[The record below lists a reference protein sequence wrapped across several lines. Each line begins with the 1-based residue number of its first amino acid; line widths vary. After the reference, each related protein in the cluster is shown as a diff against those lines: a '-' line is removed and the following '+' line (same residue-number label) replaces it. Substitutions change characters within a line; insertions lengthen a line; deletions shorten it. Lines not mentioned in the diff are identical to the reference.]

1 MKPARVMATD
11 APSTSGQSRDVAAM
25 ASAVEI
31 EDETVVALRA
41 ALGRTIDSHEVE
53 AFLRAVGVKDVNGD
67 VTDRKKFP
75 PSSEFVNYR
84 PHGVSLCF
92 ENGKLDTVH
101 CYSRGVDGYGEFAG
115 ALPSGIA
122 MTSAAVDVAR
132 ALGEPTTK
140 GGVGRMIWLSY
151 DHMGIKFDI
160 AATDW
165 EEPDASIRSVA
176 IWDAN

>member
-1 MKPARVMATD
+1 METD
-11 APSTSGQSRDVAAM
+11 SPSTSGQSRDVAAM
-25 ASAVEI
+25 GSAVEI

-53 AFLRAVGVKDVNGD
+53 VFLRAVGVKDVNRD

-122 MTSAAVDVAR
+122 MTSAALDVVRAAKQARRNPAAPRHLVD
-132 ALGEPTTK
+132 PTHQLDCCL
-140 GGVGRMIWLSY
+140 LSPY
-151 DHMGIKFDI
+151 HTPLLLRPSK
-160 AATDW
+160 TT
-165 EEPDASIRSVA
+165 
-176 IWDAN
+176 

>member
-1 MKPARVMATD
+1 
-11 APSTSGQSRDVAAM
+11 M

-41 ALGRTIDSHEVE
+41 ALGRTIDSHEVG

-92 ENGKLDTVH
+92 ENGSWTRCIVTREASTVTAS
-101 CYSRGVDGYGEFAG
+101 SRVRYR
-115 ALPSGIA
+115 
-122 MTSAAVDVAR
+122 AAS
-132 ALGEPTTK
+132 L
-140 GGVGRMIWLSY
+140 
-151 DHMGIKFDI
+151 
-160 AATDW
+160 
-165 EEPDASIRSVA
+165 
-176 IWDAN
+176 